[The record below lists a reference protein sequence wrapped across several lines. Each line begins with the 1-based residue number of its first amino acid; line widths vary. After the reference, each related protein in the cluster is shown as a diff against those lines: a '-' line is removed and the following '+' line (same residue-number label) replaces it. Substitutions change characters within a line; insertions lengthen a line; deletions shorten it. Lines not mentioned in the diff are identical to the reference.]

1 MTRGG
6 STSPAPRGG
15 PSLGS
20 GTDQGAVLR
29 LLGTL
34 REEIESIR
42 TKQAEIYEVILS
54 YKDQLRELQTTVTES
69 LKGLPKSP
77 YIAGQL
83 VPAPRK
89 KQGVDDFRDL
99 LATYLHGP
107 ADSAEDEKPV
117 DVDLTPIPI
126 PDLPPVEETAED
138 ADEDE
143 EEEDEERR
151 RRRRGGG
158 GGPRP
163 YDEDVR
169 GLNRGPERDVEPF
182 DLRPPAEDDEEDR
195 GGEPAGER
203 GGERGGE
210 RPEGDRGERRG
221 RRRGRRGRRRGRGD
235 DRERAPQD
243 RREGRRDDDDRGGRF
258 ERHEHRDSAESSRF
272 AAAVEAGGLSTASSG
287 RLPVASQPPEQ
298 PPAEKPAP
306 EPPPSSNPGDEPG
319 V

>member
-1 MTRGG
+1 
-6 STSPAPRGG
+6 
-15 PSLGS
+15 
-20 GTDQGAVLR
+20 VLR

-107 ADSAEDEKPV
+107 TDSADDEKPV

-126 PDLPPVEETAED
+126 PDLPPVEDSAED
-138 ADEDE
+138 GDDEE

-151 RRRRGGG
+151 RRRGRGGGGGG

-182 DLRPPAEDDEEDR
+182 DLRPPSGEDDEEDR
-195 GGEPAGER
+195 DREPGS
-203 GGERGGE
+203 GGGE
-210 RPEGDRGERRG
+210 RPEGERGERRG
-221 RRRGRRGRRRGRGD
+221 RRRGRRGRRRGRGGEER
-235 DRERAPQD
+235 DRPPQE
-243 RREGRRDDDDRGGRF
+243 RREGRREDDDRGGRF
-258 ERHEHRDSAESSRF
+258 DRHEHRDSAESSRF

-287 RLPVASQPPEQ
+287 RLPVASPPPEQ
-298 PPAEKPAP
+298 PQEPAEKPAP